1 MRRFQ
6 VLALALVLLGGV
18 LSGAA
23 AAQQPGAA
31 AKPGAVIVEVTEWS
45 GTVAAV
51 DYAKKTAALQ
61 GPDGKVV
68 TVDAP
73 NARNLDQVKVGDIV
87 KIQYTE
93 ALAVYMRKTDWPPQA
108 AEAQAVQ
115 LAPKGQ
121 KPGGVIV
128 NTAEITAN
136 VEAIDYQTRMI
147 ALKGPAGNVRTFKVS
162 DAVQRLPE
170 VKVGDQVVVRVTE
183 AIALEVVKP

>member
-1 MRRFQ
+1 
-6 VLALALVLLGGV
+6 VLTLALVLLGG
-18 LSGAA
+18 LASWA

-31 AKPGAVIVEVTEWS
+31 GKPGAVLVEVTEWS

-51 DYAKKTAALQ
+51 DYEKKVAALQ

-68 TVDAP
+68 TVSAP

-93 ALAVYMRKTDWPPQA
+93 ALAVFVRKTDWAPQA

-128 NTAEITAN
+128 NTVEITAN

-147 ALKGPAGNVRTFKVS
+147 ALKGPAGNVRTFKVN

>member
-1 MRRFQ
+1 MKRFQ
-6 VLALALVLLGGV
+6 VFALALVLLAGV
-18 LSGAA
+18 VSTAA
-23 AAQQPGAA
+23 AAQQSAA
-31 AKPGAVIVEVTEWS
+31 APKPGAVIVEVTEWS

-51 DYAKKTAALQ
+51 DYVKKTAALQ

-68 TVDAP
+68 TVNAP

-87 KIQYTE
+87 KIQYAE
-93 ALAVYMRKTDWPPQA
+93 ALAVFVRKTDWAPQA

-147 ALKGPAGNVRTFKVS
+147 ALKGPAGNVRTVKVS

-183 AIALEVVKP
+183 AIALEVMKP